1 MSSTEWERLLLLFIH
16 ADFLVLCTLRPPK
29 LAAPWRWSE
38 STEKN
43 RKAEVRSICRLF
55 VVCFAVAVALT
66 IVHGRAS
73 LNCQDDNVRCHPEQ
87 MQGHGDL
94 SPGCWSATV
103 LKKTRHNVL
112 KRQCLKG
119 YSSQK
124 EVKKNTG
131 DVQNLLCRH
140 SLVPLSRFYEITYR
154 SSRTLNSTSWNV
166 LQSSTLR
173 MLKMIL
179 KARCFLC
186 Q

>member
-29 LAAPWRWSE
+29 LVAPWRWLE

-43 RKAEVRSICRLF
+43 QKAEVCSICRLF

-112 KRQCLKG
+112 KRQYLKG
-119 YSSQK
+119 DSSQK
-124 EVKKNTG
+124 EVKKKNTG
-131 DVQNLLCRH
+131 DVQIFFFLLLLPVQAFFG
-140 SLVPLSRFYEITYR
+140 SIVS
-154 SSRTLNSTSWNV
+154 V
-166 LQSSTLR
+166 LWDY
-173 MLKMIL
+173 I
-179 KARCFLC
+179 
-186 Q
+186 